1 MDSLPLQ
8 TLQGQQTQNQTQ
20 TQNQNQ
26 NQNQHQRQHQGQ
38 PNNHVDLAATSYNYP
53 PNAPNDA
60 FHNYFN
66 NNPASSFNAPWGS
79 EAIDPRIQ
87 RNAFAQT
94 SPAWHHTALNAQGSL
109 QTPHYGLPASGYDNA
124 FARPQDAYSYAGYHN
139 QQPLSFANNDY
150 DPALTYGTG
159 ALLDDAAFVDHGSHS
174 YGNSDVQEQTISP
187 SALQSFAYPPFP
199 AASDDPIP
207 PARSNDAQLAP
218 RKADEPAVPPQM
230 QYDDRQAELV
240 SASIPSGVITN
251 ELSVRDPA
259 ALTDAT
265 KSTNFTGFVFIG
277 GNTVDSDDSRV
288 ILPKTVH
295 RRSVKDLKRQVRIAQ
310 GNEPWTKEQ
319 QPLAKKLRLSKNDNL
334 VPAASR
340 SLVNGSGVPN
350 KPESSSDSASESG
363 SDEESDYESDSDEQP
378 ETDIPDILQSARPT
392 DSMKAIEYD
401 VVETVW
407 RQPNQ
412 RVGPEDIRS
421 ALGRYEKLIK
431 ELRDKWKQEENAVT
445 QAEEKKDQ
453 ALVDKCKARAAA
465 RLKVLENACRL
476 TEQYGHQD
484 IVGRLGEI
492 PLLCLAFAQLLVDR
506 IKISDENGTCVTSVL
521 LLMARFDTIN
531 QKGWEGARVE
541 KTLLRLMKRSNEK
554 TKVLAQRVLD
564 EAEQY
569 LKDKSAD
576 SKSAQTVEVSK
587 AGALNMPNRPAQSSE
602 PVSTLKRPREPTTP
616 AVVVPKKSNSIASSR
631 QGSANAPKTAG
642 TLGKATLS
650 TKPDGKTSST
660 STAVSTT
667 APKVKVNHVVA
678 KPSVFASL
686 QSASKK
692 PGTSLAAL
700 KAAQQSDAKGSK
712 PSEGRAAAAAGASAP
727 KPTFSF
733 AETMANLTKPKEVP
747 LTTKAEENMPPET
760 EEEKK
765 KRLRKEERRK
775 LRVSFKPDDSL
786 TEVRT
791 FVHDPEEEMGHD
803 DSMIR
808 DVGDV
813 GGEGR
818 MLKMHKDLEGLD
830 EDEEGM
836 NTEELLAPWNP
847 PSLVDFSVVE
857 AEELARNCVT
867 RGGKVEVR
875 SKERA
880 VQEQRELTVLM
891 AFYTS
896 LADVPSSPREPADPY
911 SGEVSTELM
920 FGAPSDETKRREA
933 QYYMSQSRYVRP
945 TSAPPVAAAQAPDIS
960 ALLQILN
967 SQQPAAAPQQYQA
980 PQSQSTGLEAI
991 FAQFSGKQ
999 PAAPQ
1004 PAVPQQLGLL
1014 DPGIQAALAAV
1025 NGQNYGQQTYAPP
1038 APPVPSQTPDL
1049 QALLSQLGQLSNSPQ
1064 QSYNYQSAFPSDG
1077 SRKRQYNH
1085 DDQRHED
1092 QYSAGKTVR
1101 GNNGKKFFGVP
1112 TVPCRFWQEGKCKK
1126 GDECTFLH
1134 E

>member
-1 MDSLPLQ
+1 MDSLPHQ
-8 TLQGQQTQNQTQ
+8 TQGQ
-20 TQNQNQ
+20 
-26 NQNQHQRQHQGQ
+26 QNQHQGQ
-38 PNNHVDLAATSYNYP
+38 ANNNVDLAAGSYNYP
-53 PNAPNDA
+53 NNPQNDA
-60 FHNYFN
+60 FNSYFN
-66 NNPASSFNAPWGS
+66 NNAASSFNAPWGA
-79 EAIDPRIQ
+79 EAIDPRMQ
-87 RNAFAQT
+87 PNGFAQT
-94 SPAWHHTALNAQGSL
+94 SPTWHHTALNGQGPL
-109 QTPHYGLPASGYDNA
+109 QTPHYGLQSSSYDNA
-124 FARPQDAYSYAGYHN
+124 YQRPQDAYPYSGYHN
-139 QQPLSFANNDY
+139 QQPLSFANNNY

-174 YGNSDVQEQTISP
+174 YGTSDVQGQTISP
-187 SALQSFAYPPFP
+187 SALQSFAYPQFSG
-199 AASDDPIP
+199 ASDDQIP
-207 PARSNDAQLAP
+207 QARNETHLAP
-218 RKADEPAVPPQM
+218 QRTDGNAVLAQR
-230 QYDDRQAELV
+230 QYDDRQAELI
-240 SASIPSGVITN
+240 SASIPSGVLTN

-259 ALTDAT
+259 ALMEAT
-265 KSTNFTGFVFIG
+265 KSSNFTGFVFIG
-277 GNTVDSDDSRV
+277 GNTVELDDSRV

-295 RRSVKDLKRQVRIAQ
+295 RRSVKDLKRQVRTEQ

-319 QPLAKKLRLSKNDNL
+319 QPLAKKLRLSKNESL
-334 VPAASR
+334 VSVSNRPS
-340 SLVNGSGVPN
+340 VNGSGVQN
-350 KPESSSDSASESG
+350 KQESSSDSASESG
-363 SDEESDYESDSDEQP
+363 SDDESDYDSDSDEQP
-378 ETDIPDILQSARPT
+378 EADLPDLLRSARPT
-392 DSMKAIEYD
+392 DPVKAIEYD

-412 RVGPEDIRS
+412 RVEPEDIRS

-431 ELRDKWKQEENAVT
+431 ELRDKWKQEENAVA

-453 ALVDKCKARAAA
+453 ALVEKSKARAAA

-521 LLMARFDTIN
+521 QLMARFDTIN

-541 KTLLRLMKRSNEK
+541 KTILRLMKRSNEK
-554 TKVLAQRVLD
+554 TRILAQRVLD

-569 LKDKSAD
+569 LKDKFAD

-587 AGALNMPNRPAQSSE
+587 EGAVNMPNRPAQPSG
-602 PVSTLKRPREPTTP
+602 PVSTLKRPRDSTTP
-616 AVVVPKKSNSIASSR
+616 SVIVPKKANSVASSR
-631 QGSANAPKTAG
+631 LGSAIAAKSAG
-642 TLGKATLS
+642 TTGKATLL
-650 TKPDGKTSST
+650 TKADGKTSST
-660 STAVSTT
+660 STSTSTT
-667 APKVKVNHVVA
+667 APKIKVNHVAA

-700 KAAQQSDAKGSK
+700 KAAQQSDGKGSK
-712 PSEGRAAAAAGASAP
+712 PSDSRAAVSAASAAAP

-733 AETMANLTKPKEVP
+733 AETMANLTKPKEAP
-747 LTTKAEENMPPET
+747 LTTKAEETLPPET

-786 TEVRT
+786 TEVRI
-791 FVHDPEEEMGHD
+791 FVHDPDEEMGHD

-830 EDEEGM
+830 EDEDGTNSEEVLASW
-836 NTEELLAPWNP
+836 NT

-857 AEELARNCVT
+857 TEELARNCST
-867 RGGKVEVR
+867 RGGNVEVR
-875 SKERA
+875 SSERA
-880 VQEQRELTVLM
+880 IQEQRELTVLM

-896 LADVPSSPREPADPY
+896 LSDVPPSPREPTDPY
-911 SGEVSTELM
+911 SGESSTELM

-933 QYYMSQSRYVRP
+933 QYYMSQNRYNRP
-945 TSAPPVAAAQAPDIS
+945 TSAPPVAVSQAPDIS

-967 SQQPAAAPQQYQA
+967 SQQQTAPPPQQYQA
-980 PQSQSTGLEAI
+980 PPSQSTGLEAI
-991 FAQFSGKQ
+991 FAQFSGNK

-1004 PAVPQQLGLL
+1004 PAVPQQFGLL
-1014 DPGIQAALAAV
+1014 DPSIQAALAAV

-1038 APPVPSQTPDL
+1038 AAPVQSQTPDL
-1049 QALLSQLGQLSNSPQ
+1049 QALLSQLGQVQNPQQ
-1064 QSYNYQSAFPSDG
+1064 QSYNYQSTYQSDG
-1077 SRKRQYNH
+1077 SRKRPYNY
-1085 DDQRHED
+1085 DDQRHDD

-1101 GNNGKKFFGVP
+1101 GNNGKKANRPVHF
-1112 TVPCRFWQEGKCKK
+1112 TIIS
-1126 GDECTFLH
+1126 
-1134 E
+1134 